1 MLHTHIHTCLLCE
14 HTYITTVGGKEVWI
28 WKRSRR
34 GYIWNVWRGEMMSLF
49 QFSKKIIFN
58 FFKKEN
64 QKKISR
70 NKMQLVSEQYH
81 LLRPRMS
88 TQLVHE
94 GPDRGTMWVII
105 DQNGWLGIMACFRY
119 ALPYD
124 LKYTIIVG
132 RCENLWQKCIYHMTQ
147 QYHSLIYAHSIFKA
161 RNEVKIDFIIF
172 YKAI

>member
-1 MLHTHIHTCLLCE
+1 MPVVWAHIYNNCWRKRGMNLKEIKERLHLECLE
-14 HTYITTVGGKEVWI
+14 RGDDVTVSI
-28 WKRSRR
+28 
-34 GYIWNVWRGEMMSLF
+34 
-49 QFSKKIIFN
+49 
-58 FFKKEN
+58 FKKN
-64 QKKISR
+64 ISR

-88 TQLVHE
+88 TQLAHE

-105 DQNGWLGIMACFRY
+105 DQNSWLGIMACFRY

-172 YKAI
+172 YKAIE